1 MPKAIEPF
9 EVRRNDGSIMKHLLF
24 LALMTKSLLAQE
36 PGRIL
41 NIIYTKHF
49 FRAVTIFPLVSQLCH
64 ENDLAK
70 LVMFLAGFRLGG
82 AAIFPTIKNKRIH
95 KLAVPVG
102 LIWWNEMKRH
112 PLNQYAG
119 RVIDRQRT
127 DRGWALEDLADAAGL
142 SKSYFCELE
151 RGLHSPSLEVQLR
164 LEAAF
169 GMGRGCLLRLAECAL
184 RRAA

>member
-1 MPKAIEPF
+1 MPCN
-9 EVRRNDGSIMKHLLF
+9 VKHCC
-24 LALMTKSLLAQE
+24 A
-36 PGRIL
+36 
-41 NIIYTKHF
+41 
-49 FRAVTIFPLVSQLCH
+49 AVTIFPLVSWPRY
-64 ENDLAK
+64 ENNLAR
-70 LVMFLAGFRLGG
+70 LVVFLAGFRLGV
-82 AAIFPTIKNKRIH
+82 AAIFPTMKNKRIH

-119 RVIDRQRT
+119 RVIHRLRT
-127 DRGWALEDLADAAGL
+127 DRGWALEDLAEAAGL
-142 SKSYFCELE
+142 SKSYLCELE

-169 GMGRGCLLRLAECAL
+169 GMKRGGLLQLAECAL